1 MDRSMKITLFM
12 LTSLLTLPL
21 LACGNVGDVPG
32 PGCSST
38 QTSTKI
44 AFSPPMTEGSGQF
57 TQCLEQVP
65 GLSTDGTAESV
76 AFHVTQAPSNTCACP
91 AAQGLQPV
99 SAERQSAADK
109 FFNSQTGTIAKAS
122 CVCEVKQLTA
132 SDGAALTACKQEIKN
147 PVLDSAGQ
155 PVNGYCYV
163 DADDASS
170 NPEIVGHCSSFQKRA
185 IRFVG
190 RPATQEADDI
200 LVFLI
205 LNVGCTGLE

>member
-1 MDRSMKITLFM
+1 MKFNFFM
-12 LTSLLTLPL
+12 LVSLFTLPL
-21 LACGNVGDVPG
+21 LACNGSSTGDIPG

-44 AFSPPMTEGSGQF
+44 AFSPPMTEGSGQL
-57 TQCLEQVP
+57 TQCLEQAP
-65 GLSTDGTAESV
+65 NLSTEGGAESV
-76 AFHVTQAPSNTCACP
+76 AFHVTRTPSSTCACP
-91 AAQGLQPV
+91 ADQGLQPV
-99 SAERQSAADK
+99 SAARQTAADK
-109 FFNSQTGTIAKAS
+109 YFNSQTGTIEKAS

-132 SDGAALTACKQEIKN
+132 SDAAALTACKQDIKT

-163 DADDASS
+163 DAEEPAS
-170 NPEIVGHCSSFQKRA
+170 NPEVVTHCSPFQKRA

-205 LNVGCTGLE
+205 LDVGCNDSLE